1 MQSCSECLIKIS
13 SNGIVWDGVM
23 ESAKLVERPSGRRG
37 AGPMTAALSLP
48 RRFGRYPTIYLATA
62 ALFAASP
69 VLSPGSLSWMA
80 LVSMLPFAGVLALT
94 AAGQTLVIQQR
105 GLDLSVPGIVSLSA
119 LIVTHYPGLDD
130 ALVVQGMVLAIV
142 SCAAAGL
149 VSGLCVSLLSVTPL
163 VATLAVNAFTLG
175 LVQWLSEGVPSS
187 VAASLS
193 RWSLGG
199 TAGLPN
205 IAVVAAAII
214 AGVAFLL
221 NCTVAGR
228 RFEAV
233 GANPAAAHAA
243 GIRVRAYTVASYVSA
258 AVLYAVAG
266 ILLAAFLKTPSIF
279 VGESLLLPTVA
290 AVVLGGTA
298 LTGGVANILASAVAA
313 LFLTHLGQIVLSIG
327 APTSVQL
334 LIQSATIIIGMSLKS
349 MMERISLFLGG
360 RGEIANN

>member
-1 MQSCSECLIKIS
+1 
-13 SNGIVWDGVM
+13 M
-23 ESAKLVERPSGRRG
+23 ESVTRISQPSGQGGAPMAAGSAWRR
-37 AGPMTAALSLP
+37 L
-48 RRFGRYPTIYLATA
+48 GRYPTIYLATA
-62 ALFAASP
+62 ALFAVSP
-69 VLSPGSLSWMA
+69 VIAPGSLSWTA

-119 LIVTHYPGLDD
+119 LIVTYYPGLDD
-130 ALVVQGMVLAIV
+130 GLVFQGMALSVFF
-142 SCAAAGL
+142 CAVAGL

-193 RWSLGG
+193 DWAFGAM
-199 TAGLPN
+199 AGVPN

-214 AGVAFLL
+214 ASVAFLL
-221 NCTVAGR
+221 NRTVAGR

-243 GIRVRAYTVASYVSA
+243 GIRVRVYTIASYVLA

-266 ILLAAFLKTPSIF
+266 ILLAAFLRTPGIF

-298 LTGGVANILASAVAA
+298 LTGGVANVLASAVAA

-334 LIQSATIIIGMSLKS
+334 LIQSATIIVGMSLKT
-349 MMERISLFLGG
+349 MTERISLFLGG
-360 RGEIANN
+360 RREIASN

>member
-1 MQSCSECLIKIS
+1 MPYLNQQQRFYLGGGHGRGEA
-13 SNGIVWDGVM
+13 D
-23 ESAKLVERPSGRRG
+23 SAACRPQRCD
-37 AGPMTAALSLP
+37 PMTAAALRL
-48 RRFGRYPTIYLATA
+48 RLGRSPTIYMATA
-62 ALFAASP
+62 VLFAVSA
-69 VLSPGSLSWMA
+69 VLLPGSLSWMA

-94 AAGQTLVIQQR
+94 ATGQTLVIQQR

-119 LIVTHYPGLDD
+119 LIVTRYPGLDD
-130 ALVVQGMVLAIV
+130 GLVLQAMVLAV
-142 SCAAAGL
+142 ACAALAGL

-187 VAASLS
+187 AAGSLS
-193 RWSLGG
+193 RWSLGAV
-199 TAGLPN
+199 AGLPN
-205 IAVVAAAII
+205 IAVVAAAIV
-214 AGVAFLL
+214 AGMAFLL

-258 AVLYAVAG
+258 SVLYAVAG
-266 ILLAAFLKTPSIF
+266 ILLAAFLKTPGIF
-279 VGESLLLPTVA
+279 VGEPLLLPTVA

-298 LTGGVANILASAVAA
+298 LTGGVANVVASAVAA

-334 LIQSATIIIGMSLKS
+334 LIQSATIIVGMSLKS
-349 MMERISLFLGG
+349 IMEKVSLFRGG
-360 RGEIANN
+360 RRAAASN